1 MNYCG
6 KELLR
11 SSGFE
16 LRIFTGTKTPAV
28 WTKIW
33 LLVDLLRYDPFSIFY
48 LVQFFRFSNMR
59 FMYASGLLKMSEWFL
74 IAFSCISFYND
85 VVSLKNKQSERF
97 YFLLILNGVFGSM
110 WNGSRATLRCF
121 INCFV
126 KICNF
131 KEVKF
136 ILHTFPSKENHIVWK
151 SLEKSHSI
159 FN

>member
-11 SSGFE
+11 SSDFE

-74 IAFSCISFYND
+74 IAFSCIFFIMISWVWKTNKAKDFIFCLFWMEFLDQCEMGHELHY
-85 VVSLKNKQSERF
+85 VSLLHQLFCKDLQLQRSQ
-97 YFLLILNGVFGSM
+97 IHTTHVS
-110 WNGSRATLRCF
+110 
-121 INCFV
+121 
-126 KICNF
+126 F
-131 KEVKF
+131 KR
-136 ILHTFPSKENHIVWK
+136 
-151 SLEKSHSI
+151 KSHCLKIIGKVS
-159 FN
+159 FNI

>member
-74 IAFSCISFYND
+74 IAFSCIF
-85 VVSLKNKQSERF
+85 
-97 YFLLILNGVFGSM
+97 
-110 WNGSRATLRCF
+110 F
-121 INCFV
+121 IM
-126 KICNF
+126 I
-131 KEVKF
+131 
-136 ILHTFPSKENHIVWK
+136 SWVWK
-151 SLEKSHSI
+151 QTKRKILFFAYFEWSFWINVKWVTSYITLLYQLFCKDLQLQRSQIHTTHVSFKRKSHCLKIIGKVS
-159 FN
+159 FNIY